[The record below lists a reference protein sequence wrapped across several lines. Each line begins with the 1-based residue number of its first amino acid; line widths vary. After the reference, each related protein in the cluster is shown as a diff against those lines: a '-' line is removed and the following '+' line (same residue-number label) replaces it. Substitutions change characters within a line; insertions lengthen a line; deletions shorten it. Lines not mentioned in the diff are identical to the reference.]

1 MNKKRTIK
9 SPHLTPVEIAS
20 LDGAPVFDP
29 DSCDAAI
36 IHAAMCQ
43 GEGFVA
49 VYSYA
54 LLLEIFS
61 AEMGS
66 LEAAAEHLSS
76 NVLGMARFMGRRA
89 PIIVSL
95 VDDGDEHHDDDV
107 VLHFKGSD
115 WLVL

>member
-61 AEMGS
+61 ADGGS
-66 LEAAAEHLSS
+66 LEEAAERISH
-76 NVLGMARFMGRRA
+76 NVLRAVPYMGRRA

-95 VDDGDEHHDDDV
+95 VDEGDEHDDDDV